1 MSWVTVIWSMTASA
15 CLTLASLHVLI
26 WCRQRK
32 AWANLAFALTAVAAA
47 AFAVCELW
55 MMRSATSGEM
65 ACALKCIQVP
75 AWVLI
80 VSLVFFVRFF
90 LRAGR
95 PWLARAIVGLRT
107 FALVLNFLTGQ
118 NINYREITQL
128 QHIRFLGETV
138 STPAGTV
145 NPWMLVAQL
154 SLWLLIFFT
163 LDAAI
168 SVWRKGDRR
177 QALWVGG
184 GILFFELAG
193 TVQAVLVVGQITPVP
208 FMVSFF
214 YMGIVM
220 GMGYELS
227 RDVLCAVQLGH
238 DLRESEKRLSM
249 AADAAKLGIWVRELT
264 KNEIWATE
272 NWRQLFGF
280 TKTEPLTLDLFL
292 QRLHPDDRD
301 GVHQA
306 LTQLNNNNPHYEK
319 EYRIL
324 PLAGQIRWIASR
336 GRAEFDGAGKPVLV
350 RGVSVDI
357 THRKQA
363 ELEAQ
368 SRREELAHLSRVTM
382 LGELSGSLAHELNQ
396 PLTAILSN
404 AQAAQRFLSRD
415 DADLNEVRE
424 ILADIVSEDKRAGE
438 VISRLRVLLKKG
450 EAQHQSLDLNEVVQ
464 EALKLVRNDLFNH
477 AVSAHLELARDLP
490 AVKADRVQLQQVLQI

>member
-1 MSWVTVIWSMTASA
+1 
-15 CLTLASLHVLI
+15 
-26 WCRQRK
+26 
-32 AWANLAFALTAVAAA
+32 
-47 AFAVCELW
+47 
-55 MMRSATSGEM
+55 
-65 ACALKCIQVP
+65 
-75 AWVLI
+75 
-80 VSLVFFVRFF
+80 
-90 LRAGR
+90 
-95 PWLARAIVGLRT
+95 
-107 FALVLNFLTGQ
+107 LVLNFLTGQ

-220 GMGYELS
+220 VMGYELS

-490 AVKADRVQLQQVLQI
+490 AVKADRVQLQQVLLNTVTNACHAMANNSPKDRVILIRTVATSDEGVRVEIEDRGCGIPAENLERVFQSFFTTRIEGMGMGLAICHNIIKAHAGKMWAKNNPERGATFYFTLPAYPGGKA